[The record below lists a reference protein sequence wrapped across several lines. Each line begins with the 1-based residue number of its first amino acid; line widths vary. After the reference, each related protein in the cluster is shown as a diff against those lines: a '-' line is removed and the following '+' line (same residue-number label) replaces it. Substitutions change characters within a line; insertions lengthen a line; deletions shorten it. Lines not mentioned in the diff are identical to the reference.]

1 MGRILAI
8 DYGNRRTGIAVTDPG
23 QVIASPLDTVAT
35 HELMHYLESYISGE
49 DVELLVVGH
58 PKKLDNTESGVLKQ
72 IRFFVQAFKKRFSE
86 IRVEWVDERF
96 TSSLAA
102 EALREGGMKKSDRR
116 VKENVDKVSAA
127 LILQSFLERRNNM
140 RD

>member
-1 MGRILAI
+1 VGRILAI
-8 DYGNRRTGIAVTDPG
+8 DYGSRRTGIAVTDPG

-35 HELMHYLESYISGE
+35 HELMHYLESYFSGE
-49 DVELLVVGH
+49 NVDLLVVGQ
-58 PKKLDNTESGVLKQ
+58 PRRLDNSESEVLKQ
-72 IRFFVQAFKKRFSE
+72 IRFFIQAFKKRFSG

-96 TSSLAA
+96 TSSMAA

-116 VKENVDKVSAA
+116 LKGNVDKVSAA